1 MKVKEK
7 DKNIK
12 AGKKSKTAMD
22 VEGFKPKWCSFLL
35 ILYVGQGCICFL
47 PYQISFNYLILQEK

>member
-1 MKVKEK
+1 LGTRKSARRKAMKVKEK

-22 VEGFKPKWCSFLL
+22 VEGFKPK
-35 ILYVGQGCICFL
+35 
-47 PYQISFNYLILQEK
+47 